1 MASILLRF
9 GDLASS
15 QIAAEGNGTRKE
27 GKRYIYH
34 STNFKQHPAGK
45 IIVPHRTRCGLS
57 AASYGFD
64 SRTRSKSLCRPKCL
78 LWIIHIHAIQYTY
91 PPSAVGLAMDF
102 VAYFREDYL
111 STFRNQPQDTD
122 MPTNFEACSHPS
134 RPTEIK
140 WLYPPTRSFS
150 SSPQSRGLG

>member
-15 QIAAEGNGTRKE
+15 QIASEGNGTRKE

-45 IIVPHRTRCGLS
+45 IIVPHRTVWWFKCRIVQSFGL
-57 AASYGFD
+57 
-64 SRTRSKSLCRPKCL
+64 RTRSKSLCRPKCL
-78 LWIIHIHAIQYTY
+78 LWIIHIHAIRV
-91 PPSAVGLAMDF
+91 PSMFKGTGYGF
-102 VAYFREDYL
+102 CAYFRENYL

-122 MPTNFEACSHPS
+122 LPTNFEACSHPS